1 MPKYDGTLPKVIAS
15 HVGPLPQK
23 SQKEGVW
30 EDTRMLKFAP
40 GGCGSEAGLEGAN
53 NA

>member
-1 MPKYDGTLPKVIAS
+1 MPKYDVTLPEVIAS

-30 EDTRMLKFAP
+30 EGYADAKVRSR
-40 GGCGSEAGLEGAN
+40 GCGSEAGLEGAN
-53 NA
+53 DA